1 MQAHVKINIQKE
13 LTEIQEL
20 KNTIGSTKTLLND
33 VGQFAVTRLNFHSP
47 KAIQGTWAFIVSGNT
62 VTIFNTKYDNKLLWR
77 LELGTTAHWVEPVN
91 AQALHWEE
99 NGEDFFSKGH
109 MVSGIQPHLF
119 LTRTEDEV
127 TQYIRRRTKSSGT
140 MRGRLTV

>member
-13 LTEIQEL
+13 LAQIQEL
-20 KNTIGSTKTLLND
+20 KNTVGSTKTLLND
-33 VGQFAVTRLNFHSP
+33 VGRFAVNRLNYHSP
-47 KAIQGTWAFIVSGNT
+47 KSIQGTWAYSVSGNSVT
-62 VTIFNTKYDNKLLWR
+62 VYNTKYEDKLLWR
-77 LELGTTAHWVEPVN
+77 LELGTQAHWVEPVN

-119 LTRTEDEV
+119 LTRTEDEIND
-127 TQYIRRRTKSSGT
+127 YIRQRTKGAGT
-140 MRGRLTV
+140 VRGRLTV